1 MRLISNITQKLC
13 VLIPLFCALSAAHAV
28 ELMKWERMPLAVPLH
43 VGQERVIF
51 VDSNVRVGVPSSLTG
66 KLRIQSTGGTLYLM
80 ALEPIAP
87 TRIQLQDAQ
96 TGALIL
102 MDIAATVA
110 QENTSPLEPVQ
121 IIEGDHTPVRYGRP
135 QQGQQAGAVSAAMAD
150 TQLQSSNQPS
160 TASSQRQRETP
171 VPVVLTRYAA
181 QNLYAP
187 LRTVEPV
194 TGIARVNLNGGI
206 NLKTL
211 LPMLPVKARA
221 LASWRLEDY
230 WVSAV
235 SLQNTSNQTLTL
247 DPRWLQGD
255 FVAATFQHLNLGPA
269 GDSTDTTVV
278 YLVTRKHGLAESL
291 LPAVSRINAV
301 RHINSISH
309 TNVNAGGQQNEK

>member
-1 MRLISNITQKLC
+1 MKLISNLASKLC
-13 VLIPLFCALSAAHAV
+13 VTIVLLCSLNVAHAV

-66 KLRIQSTGGTLYLM
+66 KLRVQSTGGTLYLM
-80 ALEPIAP
+80 ALEPIDP

-102 MDIAATVA
+102 MDIAATVP

-135 QQGQQAGAVSAAMAD
+135 QQSQQTGTATAG
-150 TQLQSSNQPS
+150 TQSQSSDQPS
-160 TASSQRQRETP
+160 TAPSQRQRETP

-194 TGIARVNLNGGI
+194 TGIARVNLNGGL

-211 LPMLPVKARA
+211 LPMLPVKAQA

-230 WVSAV
+230 WVTAV
-235 SLQNTSNQTLTL
+235 SLQNTNAQTLTL

-278 YLVTRKHGLAESL
+278 YLVTRKHGLAGSL
-291 LPAVSRINAV
+291 LPAVSRINAA
-301 RHINSISH
+301 HHISH
-309 TNVNAGGQQNEK
+309 TNVSAGGQQNEK